1 MLVETMAVVAEQE
14 TGLFPRPRI
23 LSAPPTDQP
32 VLQGVFLKLCNM
44 YFSDFVTGIF
54 LNALSHVGW
63 NGRGHSKVVYMQ
75 S

>member
-32 VLQGVFLKLCNM
+32 APGQVLQGVFLKLCKM
-44 YFSDFVTGIF
+44 YFSGSVTVIS
-54 LNALSHVGW
+54 LILQHMILCS
-63 NGRGHSKVVYMQ
+63 
-75 S
+75 